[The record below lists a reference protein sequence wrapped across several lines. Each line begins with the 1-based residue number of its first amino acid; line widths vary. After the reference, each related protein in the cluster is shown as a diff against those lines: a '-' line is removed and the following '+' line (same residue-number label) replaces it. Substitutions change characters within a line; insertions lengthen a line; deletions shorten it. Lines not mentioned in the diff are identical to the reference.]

1 MKGVILILCICLL
14 MIKCTVKEGPFSP
27 SLIRVVDEITNM
39 NPDNKI
45 VQVITSELNGHNILY
60 LTSSNTYNPDFVDG
74 YFIYKGRLITYFQ
87 TDSINR
93 RNLVNEKELLR
104 FKDNIHGYKNAY
116 YSSVNSEPTQELFE
130 VNKNNIIR
138 VKDIRRFVDCDCK
151 ANKTTVFFNNN
162 LEHTL
167 HAYIKNNP
175 AVLYEVRFWQQ
186 GKKQFVF
193 WRPMPY
199 YDRDKYDGY
208 LFWGNHL
215 VVLYGTKYAGGLL
228 RKTWIIKGKA
238 IPKFRY
244 KSIKDWNY
252 PFPLKLEILSNGS
265 IKTIPINE
273 GFFIRDIL

>member
-1 MKGVILILCICLL
+1 

-39 NPDNKI
+39 NPDDKV
-45 VQVITSELNGHNILY
+45 VQVIASELNGHNILY

-104 FKDNIHGYKNAY
+104 FKDNIHGYINAY

-167 HAYIKNNP
+167 HAYIKITLLSFTKF
-175 AVLYEVRFWQQ
+175 AFGSKVKSSSYFGVLCHITIETSMMGIYFGE
-186 GKKQFVF
+186 
-193 WRPMPY
+193 
-199 YDRDKYDGY
+199 
-208 LFWGNHL
+208 
-215 VVLYGTKYAGGLL
+215 
-228 RKTWIIKGKA
+228 II
-238 IPKFRY
+238 
-244 KSIKDWNY
+244 
-252 PFPLKLEILSNGS
+252 
-265 IKTIPINE
+265 
-273 GFFIRDIL
+273 